1 MKRFN
6 CKISIYVQNCDPIVL
21 DFTNEIEII
30 SSWKNLT
37 DTATITIPKKI
48 TMGGESIFA
57 GSNALIK
64 RGDGIRIELGYY
76 PNLNVHFSGWVSKVE
91 NTSPVVIHCDDDMFL
106 LKQNAIK
113 KSFKSVDLD
122 TLVST
127 IFSESGIIGAE
138 YETPDADLGSFRI
151 TNATGCQVLKEL
163 KKTYLT
169 DAFFIDEKLFVGLQ
183 YVPALSTE
191 HELTFEK
198 NIIDDG
204 LEYQNADY
212 IKIKMKAVS
221 MLPDNTKIEVET
233 GDPDGEVRTAYF
245 YNITSTSELKKIAN
259 RELPKFKFTG
269 YRGEFTTFGEP
280 QLKHGDTIKLTSFK
294 FPERDG
300 EYFVDKVTTTF
311 GQSGFRQAV
320 EMGRKSEL

>member
-1 MKRFN
+1 MKRLN
-6 CKISIYVQNCDPIVL
+6 CKISINIQNGDPIVL

-48 TMGGESIFA
+48 TKGGESIFA

-64 RGDGIRIELGYY
+64 KGDGIRIELGYF
-76 PNLNVHFSGWVSKVE
+76 PNMKTYFSGYITKVE
-91 NTSPVVIHCDDDMFL
+91 NTSPVVIHCDDDMYL
-106 LKQNAIK
+106 LKQKTIS
-113 KSFKSVDLD
+113 KSWKSVDLD
-122 TLVST
+122 TLVSDMFT
-127 IFSESGIIGAE
+127 ASGIIGAE

-151 TNATGCQVLKEL
+151 TNATGCQVLEQI
-163 KKTYLT
+163 KKTYLL
-169 DAFFIDEKLFVGLQ
+169 DAFYIDEKLFVGLQ
-183 YVPALSTE
+183 YVSALSTE

-198 NIIDDG
+198 NIIDHG
-204 LEYQNADY
+204 LEYQNADD
-212 IKIKMKAVS
+212 IKIKLKAIS
-221 MLPDNTKIEVET
+221 MLPDNTKIEIEVGDATGET
-233 GDPDGEVRTAYF
+233 RTAYF
-245 YNITSTSELKKIAN
+245 YNIKTASELKKIAE

-280 QLKHGDTIKLTSFK
+280 QLKHGDTIKLTSLK